1 MPRSVTRQ
9 IYTVHGG
16 LQMTKRIFTFFDA
29 FFQLACT
36 CASIGNTFQN
46 YNSKP
51 KAPIFKLSISL
62 FIRNYLRNPIWFI
75 FHRLL
80 ICLVRGLGRAP
91 PMPHMRATPEMFELP
106 VPEALAEAGYH
117 EGSVF
122 SELSEFVA
130 DSTGLRPV
138 PVSARDG
145 KVAVMMGLAAQE
157 SIRTGHA
164 VSLNV
169 LESDGKGGSIPSSR
183 L

>member
-1 MPRSVTRQ
+1 MQTLLILFSKSFSYFPHGTCLLSVSIIYLPLHGIYHPLCIPMPRSVTRQ

-51 KAPIFKLSISL
+51 KAPFFKLSISL

-80 ICLVRGLGRAP
+80 ICLNSAGLHASLHVKFTLFSYP
-91 PMPHMRATPEMFELP
+91 DKYYATN
-106 VPEALAEAGYH
+106 A
-117 EGSVF
+117 
-122 SELSEFVA
+122 
-130 DSTGLRPV
+130 
-138 PVSARDG
+138 
-145 KVAVMMGLAAQE
+145 
-157 SIRTGHA
+157 
-164 VSLNV
+164 
-169 LESDGKGGSIPSSR
+169 SDKG
-183 L
+183 